1 MNRWLNRLNG
11 GRNGSSGNRSR
22 GSYGM
27 GMRHGQCDGSL
38 KRLNQCDIGERVRV
52 QSLMM
57 MGNKSRR
64 LMDMGLL
71 PGTIIEISRVAP
83 FGDPVAIKLRG
94 FEMSFRQQE
103 AKEII
108 VEQL

>member
-1 MNRWLNRLNG
+1 MNRWLNRFNG
-11 GRNGSSGNRSR
+11 GKRGNRGR
-22 GSYGM
+22 GRHGM
-27 GMRHGQCDGSL
+27 GRHHGQVGDNL
-38 KRLNQCDIGERVRV
+38 RRLNQCDVGEKVRV
-52 QSLMM
+52 QSLAM

-94 FEMSFRQQE
+94 FEMSFRRQE
-103 AKEII
+103 AKGII